1 MYERNSTE
9 EQTIGNSPHVKH
21 FSASEIFTGM
31 TPELPSKLR
40 LQLQVATLEK
50 NWTYSA
56 FWKPAFVNQKK
67 ILVWGD
73 GYYNG
78 VIKTYKTIHGMELT
92 PKEFGLQRSQQLRD
106 LCLTL
111 DSRTRD
117 QHASKP
123 FALKVDDLAD
133 PEWFFL
139 LSMIYDF
146 AENEGMVGKTAARGQ
161 YTWLRQAHEQETAVF
176 TRSLPAKSSNIQ
188 TVVCIPLKNGVL
200 EFGTSEDVPDDSK
213 LVQSILAFFMEPL
226 NRTPSK
232 NTVSSERKRVHSE
245 TTRQKL
251 VCAGHLSQ
259 LESSVARS
267 PKRVKRSSFS
277 TAETGEAIPLNN
289 ENIQMEPSCEGPRI
303 SNRCDEIKKDA
314 SRPNTFH
321 AWKKNPAPLQ
331 KCLHPEKL

>member
-1 MYERNSTE
+1 
-9 EQTIGNSPHVKH
+9 
-21 FSASEIFTGM
+21 M

-176 TRSLPAKSSNIQ
+176 TRSLPAKVERSNNSTYRYCGDGQ